1 MDRFLQVLKGNLM
14 KITPRRKAVI
24 KLFLKNNTQMKP
36 CDVHKRLRKTL
47 PKIGL
52 PTVYRILDELKD
64 IGILVQVLS
73 EDRQLHY
80 SLCSIPDEHHHHHFI
95 CTKCKKTEEVDYCN
109 FSEISR
115 LIEKNLKCKVES
127 HLLQIKG
134 LCTQCR

>member
-1 MDRFLQVLKGNLM
+1 MDRYLQVLKGNLM

-24 KLFLKNNTQMKP
+24 NLFLKSNTQMKP
-36 CDVHKRLRKTL
+36 RDVHKKLRKTL

-73 EDRQLHY
+73 EDRQLYY
-80 SLCSIPDEHHHHHFI
+80 SLCSMPDEHHHHFI
-95 CTKCKKTEEVDYCN
+95 CTKCKKTEEVDFCN

-115 LIEKNLKCKVES
+115 LIEKNLKCKVQS

>member
-1 MDRFLQVLKGNLM
+1 MDRYLQVLRENLM

-24 KLFLKNNTQMKP
+24 RLFLKNNAQMKP
-36 CDVHKRLRKTL
+36 CDVYKNLKRKL
-47 PKIGL
+47 PRLGL
-52 PTVYRILDELKD
+52 PTVYRILDELKN

-73 EDRQLHY
+73 EDRQLYY
-80 SLCSIPDEHHHHHFI
+80 SLCSMLDEHHHHFI
-95 CTKCKKTEEVDYCN
+95 CTRCKKTEEVDFCN

>member
-1 MDRFLQVLKGNLM
+1 MDRYLQVLRGNLM

-24 KLFLKNNTQMKP
+24 NLFLKNNTRMKP
-36 CDVHKRLRKTL
+36 CDVYKNLRKKL

-52 PTVYRILDELKD
+52 PTIYRILDELKN

-73 EDRQLHY
+73 EERQLYY
-80 SLCSIPDEHHHHHFI
+80 SLCSMPDEHHHHFI

-109 FSEISR
+109 FDEISR

>member
-1 MDRFLQVLKGNLM
+1 MDRYLQVLRGNLM

-24 KLFLKNNTQMKP
+24 NLFLKNNTRMKP
-36 CDVHKRLRKTL
+36 CDVYKNLRKKL

-52 PTVYRILDELKD
+52 PTIYRILVELKN

-73 EDRQLHY
+73 EERQLYY
-80 SLCSIPDEHHHHHFI
+80 SLCSMPDEHHHHFI

-109 FSEISR
+109 FDEISR

>member
-1 MDRFLQVLKGNLM
+1 MDRYLQVLRENLM

-24 KLFLKNNTQMKP
+24 RLFLKNNAQMKP
-36 CDVHKRLRKTL
+36 YDVYKNLKRKL
-47 PKIGL
+47 PRLGL
-52 PTVYRILDELKD
+52 PTVYRILDELKN

-73 EDRQLHY
+73 EDRQLYY
-80 SLCSIPDEHHHHHFI
+80 SLCSMPDEHHHHFI
-95 CTKCKKTEEVDYCN
+95 CTRCKKTEEVDFCN

-134 LCTQCR
+134 LCTHCR